1 MWLISRRL
9 LQLRKESFLRRGVFK
24 YKMTSLGM
32 LSVSGKNSWILNPD
46 QLQNLFS
53 WWFTCSN
60 LSSLIS
66 TTQWSARRL
75 MQHSKKLPRELQ
87 ASNLEEISSF
97 VGSFFLR
104 ADNAPHLRVWTVSRF
119 LRVGKEVGTSSS
131 SNPLGFRR
139 GPCIMRSSRLP
150 CSSRRILCLL
160 FQSNN

>member
-1 MWLISRRL
+1 
-9 LQLRKESFLRRGVFK
+9 
-24 YKMTSLGM
+24 
-32 LSVSGKNSWILNPD
+32 
-46 QLQNLFS
+46 
-53 WWFTCSN
+53 
-60 LSSLIS
+60 
-66 TTQWSARRL
+66 
-75 MQHSKKLPRELQ
+75 
-87 ASNLEEISSF
+87 

-150 CSSRRILCLL
+150 CSSRRISCLL

>member
-1 MWLISRRL
+1 
-9 LQLRKESFLRRGVFK
+9 
-24 YKMTSLGM
+24 
-32 LSVSGKNSWILNPD
+32 
-46 QLQNLFS
+46 
-53 WWFTCSN
+53 
-60 LSSLIS
+60 
-66 TTQWSARRL
+66 
-75 MQHSKKLPRELQ
+75 
-87 ASNLEEISSF
+87 